1 MREPGRVFTRTEL
14 CERIWEH
21 AHEYD
26 TKLVEVFIG
35 RLLKRVGDPPL
46 RRLRQSV
53 KLPSTY
59 HSSEIT
65 RVLVCFDHVASR
77 IVNANHS
84 SITPDRTLYSGC
96 WIMLSA

>member
-1 MREPGRVFTRTEL
+1 MREPDRVFTRTEL
-14 CERIWEH
+14 CERICEH

-35 RLLKRVGDPPL
+35 RLLKRVGDPSP

-59 HSSEIT
+59 HSSQIA
-65 RVLVCFDHVASR
+65 LVFNHLDHIASF
-77 IVNANHS
+77 IENSNH
-84 SITPDRTLYSGC
+84 G
-96 WIMLSA
+96 IM

>member
-1 MREPGRVFTRTEL
+1 MKPPHLMREPGRVFTRTEL

-21 AHEYD
+21 EHEYD
-26 TKLVEVFIG
+26 TRLVEVFIE
-35 RLLKRVGDPPL
+35 RLLKRIGDPPL

-59 HSSEIT
+59 HSSEIAF
-65 RVLVCFDHVASR
+65 VSFCLDHVACC

-84 SITPDRTLYSGC
+84 IHVNGC
-96 WIMLSA
+96 RIWGS

>member
-21 AHEYD
+21 EHEYD
-26 TKLVEVFIG
+26 TRLVEVFIG
-35 RLLKRVGDPPL
+35 RLLKRIGDPPL

-59 HSSEIT
+59 HSSEIALVFV
-65 RVLVCFDHVASR
+65 RVDHVAEC
-77 IVNANHS
+77 IVNADH
-84 SITPDRTLYSGC
+84 T
-96 WIMLSA
+96 IM